1 MWYKYVD
8 RVGYDAVRVWRYL
21 FLHSRRTNLKFNQD
35 DNGML
40 KSKHPG
46 WFSEHLFRA
55 ARSEGPV
62 NY

>member
-8 RVGYDAVRVWRYL
+8 RVGYDAVRVWRY
-21 FLHSRRTNLKFNQD
+21 FFFYCRRTNLKFNQD

-46 WFSEHLFRA
+46 WFS
-55 ARSEGPV
+55 
-62 NY
+62 

>member
-1 MWYKYVD
+1 MEVSIF
-8 RVGYDAVRVWRYL
+8 A
-21 FLHSRRTNLKFNQD
+21 FRRTNLKFNQD

-40 KSKHPG
+40 KAKHPG

-62 NY
+62 IYK